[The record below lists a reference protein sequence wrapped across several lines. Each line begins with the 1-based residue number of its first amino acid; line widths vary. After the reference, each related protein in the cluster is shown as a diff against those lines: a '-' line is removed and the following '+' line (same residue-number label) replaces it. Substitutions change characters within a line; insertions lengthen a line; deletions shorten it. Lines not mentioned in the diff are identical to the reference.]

1 MLAAGWR
8 LFEQRRPAAAE
19 KEFRAALALKPD
31 WPDAMVA
38 IGLARLRSGDQ
49 DAARRE
55 FNEVLRVSEKL
66 AAELRESGAKDAFS
80 RKEAQAYLRASHA
93 LGCLAFDQER
103 YQDALADLERVYGV
117 DQGAVGTEARLIAGA
132 ALLKLKRPADA
143 VQVLEV
149 ASKSEAGQAARC
161 LVWAWPT
168 LPQVIGLPRRL
179 RCCRLS
185 PPIPTSEWRFWAA
198 SPLKRP
204 TWVQPQPAA
213 ARKPWATR
221 RPSAMR
227 GTKMPRVSSKRF
239 WLAGLRT
246 AARAVALP
254 AHPWSSARVPKEP
267 ASPVLQERRAS
278 RRNPIQVRLQ
288 LADLVSSFLGR
299 SVDVSRAAFSW
310 RPLRRGGWEPCC
322 ACTCW
327 DHAARRFLLWAWWS
341 AVFPTWKVAAR
352 AACRRAWLLR

>member
-1 MLAAGWR
+1 MQRDEKVEAARARLAGTGRNDPCFCGSGKKYKKCHLADDEAAAVAPPQAPDPEEMLAAGWR

-31 WPDAMVA
+31 WPDALVA

-149 ASKSEAGQAARC
+149 ASKSEAGAGRALLSLGLAHFAAGDRAAAQAAMLQALAANSHFGVALLGRVPSQAAN
-161 LVWAWPT
+161 LGAATAGSREEAVGYAQTFGDAWDKDAKSFFKE
-168 LPQVIGLPRRL
+168 V
-179 RCCRLS
+179 
-185 PPIPTSEWRFWAA
+185 
-198 SPLKRP
+198 
-204 TWVQPQPAA
+204 
-213 ARKPWATR
+213 
-221 RPSAMR
+221 
-227 GTKMPRVSSKRF
+227 
-239 WLAGLRT
+239 LAGRSADSGKSSG
-246 AARAVALP
+246 AAGA
-254 AHPWSSARVPKEP
+254 
-267 ASPVLQERRAS
+267 PVE
-278 RRNPIQVRLQ
+278 
-288 LADLVSSFLGR
+288 
-299 SVDVSRAAFSW
+299 
-310 RPLRRGGWEPCC
+310 
-322 ACTCW
+322 
-327 DHAARRFLLWAWWS
+327 
-341 AVFPTWKVAAR
+341 
-352 AACRRAWLLR
+352 

>member
-1 MLAAGWR
+1 MQRDEKVEAARARLAGTGRNDPCFCGSGKKYKKCHLADDEAAAVAPPQAPDPEEMLAAGWR

-149 ASKSEAGQAARC
+149 ASKSEAGAGRALLSLGLAHFAAGDRAAAQAAMLQALAANSHFGVALLGRVPSQAAN
-161 LVWAWPT
+161 LGAATAGSREEAVGYAQTFGDAWDKDAKSFFKE
-168 LPQVIGLPRRL
+168 V
-179 RCCRLS
+179 
-185 PPIPTSEWRFWAA
+185 
-198 SPLKRP
+198 
-204 TWVQPQPAA
+204 
-213 ARKPWATR
+213 
-221 RPSAMR
+221 
-227 GTKMPRVSSKRF
+227 
-239 WLAGLRT
+239 LAGRSADSGKSSG
-246 AARAVALP
+246 AAGA
-254 AHPWSSARVPKEP
+254 
-267 ASPVLQERRAS
+267 PVE
-278 RRNPIQVRLQ
+278 
-288 LADLVSSFLGR
+288 
-299 SVDVSRAAFSW
+299 
-310 RPLRRGGWEPCC
+310 
-322 ACTCW
+322 
-327 DHAARRFLLWAWWS
+327 
-341 AVFPTWKVAAR
+341 
-352 AACRRAWLLR
+352 